1 MLSPAQRGFATCP
14 FCAMFGENYFM
25 GDYELTDELTYLIL
39 EQYVKDENIS
49 CDKINNDAHSVFPFY
64 TYEEDTISE
73 RAEYLSKLDYII
85 HSGGVPKVCQS
96 SLSEKGIKLYNEL
109 KRQNEIREKENIFFN
124 YTDNSI
130 KAENVIHSSPVK
142 NLNIASKINH
152 IPNKTKNSPTAK
164 QIIIG
169 IVVTVIGGLILWWI
183 VSNIEP

>member
-1 MLSPAQRGFATCP
+1 MK
-14 FCAMFGENYFM
+14 
-25 GDYELTDELTYLIL
+25 

-64 TYEEDTISE
+64 TYEDETISD
-73 RAEYLSKLDYII
+73 RAEYLTRLDYII

-142 NLNIASKINH
+142 NLNIASKINQS
-152 IPNKTKNSPTAK
+152 PKRTKEMPTAK

-169 IVVTVIGGLILWWI
+169 IIIAVIGAV
-183 VSNIEP
+183 VSYYVIEYLTQPK